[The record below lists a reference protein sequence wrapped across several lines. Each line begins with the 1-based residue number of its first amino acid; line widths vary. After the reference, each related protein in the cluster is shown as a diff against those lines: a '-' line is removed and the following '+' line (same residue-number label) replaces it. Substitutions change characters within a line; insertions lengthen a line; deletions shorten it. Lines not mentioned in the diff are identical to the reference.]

1 MSRGALTYLLRC
13 AHALLQAQVQARV
26 RKWYQL
32 LQTFKKQ
39 PDSIEFVYLRHADPD
54 STQWNPYNIEVVPH
68 AGVKVWGC
76 RVAELVGIAG
86 VGIAIVGFCRGGDEH
101 WQHDSIVP

>member
-1 MSRGALTYLLRC
+1 M
-13 AHALLQAQVQARV
+13 QARV

-68 AGVKVWGC
+68 AGVKVRGG
-76 RVAELVGIAG
+76 RVAELFAWHFHCWHAVLG
-86 VGIAIVGFCRGGDEH
+86 V
-101 WQHDSIVP
+101 SIGTRAQSFST

>member
-1 MSRGALTYLLRC
+1 MMPHAIAAWC

-68 AGVKVWGC
+68 AGVKVC
-76 RVAELVGIAG
+76 
-86 VGIAIVGFCRGGDEH
+86 GGRWLH
-101 WQHDSIVP
+101 SLQCAQGA

>member
-1 MSRGALTYLLRC
+1 M
-13 AHALLQAQVQARV
+13 LQAQVQARV

-68 AGVKVWGC
+68 AGVKVCGG
-76 RVAELVGIAG
+76 RVAALFALHFTLLACG
-86 VGIAIVGFCRGGDEH
+86 VGSEH
-101 WQHDSIVP
+101 WHQGSILFILMV